1 MEDVGVLHE
10 MGVSNVGPYLSGLS
24 SSTFGLNILS
34 CVYPHPWWYDSYGL
48 TWERMQRW
56 KITWCQ
62 KRKKESTWEV
72 EALSLYFGLTVLH
85 MNSLPSQTNNILLI
99 IWGQTTN
106 KEMLKFLDFLG
117 STLSL
122 KQTWDKAS
130 RQDISKDKGLGQ
142 SVTQICPQFWECP
155 QTWKR
160 PYWLAH

>member
-1 MEDVGVLHE
+1 
-10 MGVSNVGPYLSGLS
+10 
-24 SSTFGLNILS
+24 
-34 CVYPHPWWYDSYGL
+34 
-48 TWERMQRW
+48 MQRW